1 MLLINMLLVANSNM
15 LLNSDMVYPTSKQTE
30 QSSAGLLNLFNV
42 FEVSM

>member
-15 LLNSDMVYPTSKQTE
+15 NSDMVYPTSKQTE